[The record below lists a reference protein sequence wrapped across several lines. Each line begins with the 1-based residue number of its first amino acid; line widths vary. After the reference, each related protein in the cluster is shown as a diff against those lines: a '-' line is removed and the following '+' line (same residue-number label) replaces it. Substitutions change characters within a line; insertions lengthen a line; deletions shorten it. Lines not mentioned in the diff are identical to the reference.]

1 MKTIERA
8 LIAFVLAAA
17 SLTLTYGALP
27 KINVSVSDSGGKAA
41 YKGGIDAQGVF
52 ATPTLQ
58 PGSYVVQFSSKD
70 APKGSQYAL
79 VVSAGKKKVAAN
91 SIAGEKFAG
100 AGVAMKIEVGQG
112 LNITGQV
119 ADQKSSA
126 PLGKNGKPMVWIAK
140 RTGSIVAPHWAE
152 SDSAEAKEAMA
163 SGTLSTKNL
172 QDRQSQGIAPTVP
185 SAPIR
190 K

>member
-8 LIAFVLAAA
+8 LIAFMFAAA
-17 SLTLTYGALP
+17 SLPFAYGALP
-27 KINVSVSDSGGKAA
+27 KMNVSVSDSGGKAA
-41 YKGGIDAQGVF
+41 YKGSINAQGVF

-70 APKGSQYAL
+70 APKGGQYAL
-79 VVSAGKKKVAAN
+79 VVSAGKKKVTAN
-91 SIAGEKFAG
+91 SIAAEKLAG
-100 AGVAMKIEVGQG
+100 AGVAMKIDVGQG

-126 PLGKNGKPMVWIAK
+126 PLGKNGKPMVWIGPK
-140 RTGSIVAPHWAE
+140 TGSNKAPHWAE
-152 SDSAEAKEAMA
+152 SDSAEANEART
-163 SGTLSTKNL
+163 SGSFSSQDL
-172 QDRQSQGIAPTVP
+172 QNRQNQGITPQVP
-185 SAPIR
+185 DATIR